1 MPAGSRWVTAF
12 RLSRC
17 IKGKLMKVLIADK
30 MPDSCLNTIREMG
43 IDLEFNPKMTE
54 DDLGKGIPGYAI
66 LVVRSTVVNR
76 SCIGNSPE
84 LSLIIR
90 AGAGVNNIDVKAANE
105 SGIYVANCPGKNSVA
120 VAELAMGLIMALD
133 RSIPDNVSD
142 FRNGKWNKALYSKS
156 EGLLGKKLGII
167 GLGQIGAEVAARAL
181 SFGMDV
187 SAWSR
192 SLTRERAEELEIEF
206 MPTPMDVVKTSDIIS
221 VHLALKPDTRG
232 IISAEMFG
240 AMKAGTL
247 FVNTARAEVVDE
259 DAMIEHLRAGKIRAA
274 VDVFKGEPE
283 QKEGTFDNRLR
294 DVPNLYVTHHIGAS
308 TMQAQNA
315 VAAEVVDIIRTYLK
329 TGKVKNWLNRSDS
342 TAAPWQLIVRH
353 YDRPGVIA
361 GIMNE
366 LKSVDINAEELENV
380 IFDGQITACCSIRLS
395 DKPGDEIMQNIRRME
410 DMVISATLLP
420 VK

>member
-1 MPAGSRWVTAF
+1 
-12 RLSRC
+12 
-17 IKGKLMKVLIADK
+17 MKALIADK
-30 MPDSCLNTIREMG
+30 MPDTCLDNIRELG

-54 DDLGKGIPGYAI
+54 DDLGKGIPGHSI

-76 SCIGNSPE
+76 SCIESSPE

-105 SGIYVANCPGKNSVA
+105 NGVYVANCPGKNSVA
-120 VAELAMGLIMALD
+120 VAELAMGMILALD

-167 GLGQIGAEVAARAL
+167 GMGQIGEELATRARA
-181 SFGMDV
+181 FGMDIC
-187 SAWSR
+187 AWSR
-192 SLTRERAEELEIEF
+192 SLTPERAGEMDIDYMASPL
-206 MPTPMDVVKTSDIIS
+206 DVVSEADIIS
-221 VHLALKPDTRG
+221 VHLALKPETRG
-232 IISAEMFG
+232 IISAELFA
-240 AMKAGTL
+240 AMKPGTM

-259 DAMIEHLRAGKIRAA
+259 DAMIDHLRSGKIRAA
-274 VDVFKGEPE
+274 VDVFSGEPE
-283 QKEGTFDNRLR
+283 QKEGPFDNRLR

-315 VAAEVVDIIRTYLK
+315 VAAAVVDIIRTFIK
-329 TGKVKNWLNRSDS
+329 TGKVNNWLNRSES

-353 YDRPGVIA
+353 YDKPGVIA

-366 LKSVDINAEELENV
+366 LKGSEINAEELENV

-395 DKPGDEIMQNIRRME
+395 DKPSGRIMENIRGMKG
-410 DMVISATLLP
+410 MVISATLLQ
-420 VK
+420 VM